1 MNLIKHTYKG
11 LIYNPDLKIDK
22 DGHNIIHNIYSKHN
36 SYEPTYIYHG
46 SRVDYMTKKQFID
59 YINLME
65 KLTDNGR

>member
-11 LIYNPDLKIDK
+11 LIYNPELKIDK
-22 DGHNIIHNIYSKHN
+22 DGQNIIHNIYSKYN

-46 SRVDYMTKKQFID
+46 SRIDYMTKKQFID